1 MIEFSNKIVSV
12 TYTDDAYTM
21 IKVLYD
27 SNGTLCPYHL
37 VVDPNNPAYRAL
49 EDEGW
54 TQEKI
59 IVQTAEWKRAQS
71 EAWNIEVNTAAQEIA
86 KEMLGM
92 PALQN
97 EMKQTESKLISL
109 DKEVKAKTGK
119 VDNVYFDH
127 LWDINENKDEL
138 FKFKLW
144 ALELD
149 MVKNS
154 DKAIKSSIR
163 KATRISQGISILENL
178 I

>member
-1 MIEFSNKIVSV
+1 
-12 TYTDDAYTM
+12 
-21 IKVLYD
+21 
-27 SNGTLCPYHL
+27 
-37 VVDPNNPAYRAL
+37 
-49 EDEGW
+49 
-54 TQEKI
+54 
-59 IVQTAEWKRAQS
+59 
-71 EAWNIEVNTAAQEIA
+71 
-86 KEMLGM
+86 M
-92 PALQN
+92 PALQD

-109 DKEVKAKTGK
+109 DKEVKVKTGK

>member
-37 VVDPNNPAYRAL
+37 VVDPNNPAYHAL

-71 EAWNIEVNTAAQEIA
+71 
-86 KEMLGM
+86 
-92 PALQN
+92 
-97 EMKQTESKLISL
+97 
-109 DKEVKAKTGK
+109 
-119 VDNVYFDH
+119 
-127 LWDINENKDEL
+127 
-138 FKFKLW
+138 
-144 ALELD
+144 
-149 MVKNS
+149 
-154 DKAIKSSIR
+154 
-163 KATRISQGISILENL
+163 
-178 I
+178 